1 MFASVRRYRLES
13 GSIDDLL
20 HLVDTDFAESV
31 QEMDGF
37 MEYQVVE
44 CGNGEIVTITT
55 FKDRHSAEESM
66 GMSADWVRDTLVAQV
81 RADAARG
88 VRGRGRDQPGVRG
101 RDGPRAVLGNDD
113 GGAGEAA
120 GAQVLERAAGV
131 GERVLGHVRAHG
143 TRGASARNSRPSSRV
158 RLATERTVR
167 SPQSS
172 S

>member
-66 GMSADWVRDTLVAQV
+66 GMSADWVRDTLS
-81 RADAARG
+81 RKFELTR
-88 VRGRGRDQPGVRG
+88 
-101 RDGPRAVLGNDD
+101 
-113 GGAGEAA
+113 
-120 GAQVLERAAGV
+120 LEGFV
-131 GERVLGHVRAHG
+131 GEIAISRACEDV
-143 TRGASARNSRPSSRV
+143 TVPARY
-158 RLATERTVR
+158 
-167 SPQSS
+167 
-172 S
+172 